1 LENIMPELPEVEV
14 TRRALSEELTGARIV
29 AVVIR
34 TPKLRLPV
42 PTELPDLLPG
52 RTLREVGRRGKYLL
66 LSCDDGCLVIHLGMT
81 GHLRVLP
88 AATAPGKHDHL
99 DIVLSGERV
108 LRFNDPRKF
117 GSVLWTTDDPLTHP
131 LLADIGPEPL
141 ESGFDGAYLFDLSRS
156 RSVAVKQ
163 LIMDSSVVA
172 GVGNIYANEA
182 LFRSGIRPSRPAKSL
197 NRDECGVLA
206 ATIREVLAESI
217 VQGSTIMDFRVAEE
231 PLRYHPLAFRVYG
244 RGGKHCFG
252 CGGMLEEIRLGNRS
266 TVFCP
271 DCQR

>member
-1 LENIMPELPEVEV
+1 MPELPEVEI
-14 TRRALSEELTGARIV
+14 TRRALAEELTGTRIEEV
-29 AVVIR
+29 LIR

-42 PTELPDLLPG
+42 PPELSDLLPG

-66 LSCDDGCLVIHLGMT
+66 LSCDDGWLVIHLGMT

-88 AATAPGKHDHL
+88 SGTTAGKHDHL
-99 DIVLSGERV
+99 DVVFSGDRS

-117 GSVLWTTDDPLTHP
+117 GTVIWTTDDPLAHP

-141 ESGFDGAYLFDLSRS
+141 GREFAGDYLFALSRT
-156 RSVAVKQ
+156 RTVAIKQ
-163 LIMDSSVVA
+163 LIMNSSVVA
-172 GVGNIYANEA
+172 GVGNIYANES
-182 LFRSGIRPSRPAKSL
+182 LFRSGIRPSRPANSL
-197 NRDECGVLA
+197 SRDECGRLE

-217 VQGSTIMDFRVAEE
+217 DQGSTIMDFRVAEE

-244 RGGKHCFG
+244 RGGETCFG

-266 TVFCP
+266 TVYCP
-271 DCQR
+271 ECQR